1 VTAAPLALLLSGS
14 VVVAATAS
22 VPRPEGWIGTTDQ
35 WTRGLGLAL
44 GLLTLVVLV
53 LAWRRLAR
61 GESVR
66 ATLGMLF
73 FGLLVLPIIVIFFG
87 YAQGLAGME
96 TERACGGCHV
106 MTGHVNDLQQ
116 PNSESLAAV
125 HFKNRYIRE
134 TPCYTCHSDYGMFG
148 TLSAKMDGF
157 RHVVHYVARTYT
169 LPIKIREPYSNLR
182 CLECHAD
189 SQKFL
194 KSDGHPAEIQPELV
208 SGKTSCL
215 ECHGPAHTPAE
226 ARR

>member
-1 VTAAPLALLLSGS
+1 VTAAPLALLVSGF
-14 VVVAATAS
+14 VVFAATGRL
-22 VPRPEGWIGTTDQ
+22 PRPEGWIGTTEQ

-44 GLLTLVVLV
+44 CVLALVVLV
-53 LAWRRLAR
+53 LAWRHLAR
-61 GESVR
+61 GGSVR
-66 ATLGMLF
+66 TILGMLF
-73 FGLLVLPIIVIFFG
+73 FGLLVLPIIIIFFG
-87 YAQGLAGME
+87 YAKGLEGME

-106 MTGHVNDLQQ
+106 MTGHVNDLRQ
-116 PNSESLAAV
+116 PDSESLAAV

-148 TLSAKMDGF
+148 ALSAKTDGV

-169 LPIKIREPYSNLR
+169 LPLKIREPYSNLR

-194 KSDGHPAEIQPELV
+194 KSEGHPAEIRPDLA

-226 ARR
+226 AGQ